1 MTVPTIALNS
11 GASIP
16 QLGFGVFK
24 VDPAET
30 ERIVR
35 DALEVGYRHLDTA
48 AIYGNE
54 EGVGKAIADSGIDRD
69 ELFITTK
76 LWNSD
81 QGTQSALDAFD
92 LSLAKLGLDRVDL
105 YLIHWPSAH
114 RGLFVESWKTLEQI
128 AASGRATSIGVSN
141 FKPHHLEPLL
151 AAADIVPAVNQI
163 ELHPHFQQTESVA
176 ANEANGIVTEA
187 WGPLGQGELP
197 DDAGL
202 LAIAEKYGKTVAQTV
217 IRWHLDVGN
226 VVFPKSNRRERMAE
240 NFDVL
245 DFELTPDEIAVIAG
259 LDKGESGRKGADPDT
274 ATF

>member
-1 MTVPTIALNS
+1 MTVPTIQLNS

-24 VDPAET
+24 VDPEET
-30 ERIVR
+30 ERIVT

-48 AIYGNE
+48 HIYGNE
-54 EGVGKAIADSGIDRD
+54 AGVGKAIADSGIARED
-69 ELFITTK
+69 LYITTK

-81 QGTQSALDAFD
+81 QGTQSALDAFE
-92 LSLAKLGLDRVDL
+92 LSLEKLGLDHVDL

-114 RGLFVESWKTLEQI
+114 RGLFVESWKALEQI

-151 AAADIVPAVNQI
+151 AAADVVPAVNQI
-163 ELHPHFQQTESVA
+163 ELHPYFQQRETVA

-187 WGPLGQGELP
+187 WGPLGQGALP
-197 DDAGL
+197 DDAAVL
-202 LAIAEKYGKTVAQTV
+202 EIAEKYGKTVAQTV

-245 DFELTPDEIAVIAG
+245 DFQLTPDEIAVIRG
-259 LDKGESGRKGADPDT
+259 LDKGETGRKGSDPDT